1 MHGEEDQILVWL
13 SAGKHLLAVFQGM
26 YMNASI
32 DLAPNFR
39 IRCRRNEKISTGAA
53 VGRSKLE
60 TLFMHAFAPFRKK
73 GSGLNLSILY
83 AA

>member
-13 SAGKHLLAVFQGM
+13 SAGKHLLAIRQGM
-26 YMNASI
+26 YVNASI
-32 DLAPNFR
+32 FLAQNIR
-39 IRCRRNEKISTGAA
+39 IRCRRNEKISTGAV

-83 AA
+83 AG